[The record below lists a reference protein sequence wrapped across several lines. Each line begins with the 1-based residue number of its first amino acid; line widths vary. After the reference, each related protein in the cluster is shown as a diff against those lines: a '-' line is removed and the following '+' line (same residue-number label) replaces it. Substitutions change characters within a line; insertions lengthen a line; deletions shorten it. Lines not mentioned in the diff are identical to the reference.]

1 MKKLKLILPMLAFI
15 FAIALSFA
23 FTNATADDYYATGFI
38 QIGTTWYEVDVDC
51 TSGEELCKVTLEG
64 DETET
69 KYQVYDD
76 ENGTPLESTSPIP
89 EEIPDPRL
97 NP

>member
-1 MKKLKLILPMLAFI
+1 MKKLKLILPMLAFV

-23 FTNATADDYYATGFI
+23 FVSTTSEDYYATGFI
-38 QIGTTWYEVDVDC
+38 QIGTTWYEVDMDC
-51 TSGEELCKVTLEG
+51 SPGEELCKVTLEG

-76 ENGTPLESTSPIP
+76 ENGNPLESTSPFP

>member
-1 MKKLKLILPMLAFI
+1 MKKLKLILPMLAFV

-51 TSGEELCKVTLEG
+51 NEVNNNDCKVRLEG
-64 DETET
+64 QS
-69 KYQVYDD
+69 QVYTVYAD
-76 ENGTPLESTSPIP
+76 ESTNNPLRNSSNQIKV
-89 EEIPDPRL
+89 IPDPR
-97 NP
+97 P